1 MSVEGLFVVSG
12 CSLMGPFKIYR
23 AENDKL
29 REQMLVKDEQLSSSK
44 SALERI
50 SNAVSEDGL
59 TESLGNVLLIILIYS
74 ADNQK
79 LLV

>member
-1 MSVEGLFVVSG
+1 
-12 CSLMGPFKIYR
+12 MGPFQFYR

-50 SNAVSEDGL
+50 SNAVSGDGL
-59 TESLGNVLLIILIYS
+59 TGYWVMFC
-74 ADNQK
+74 
-79 LLV
+79 

>member
-1 MSVEGLFVVSG
+1 MN
-12 CSLMGPFKIYR
+12 PFSIYR

-50 SNAVSEDGL
+50 SNAVSGDGIKG
-59 TESLGNVLLIILIYS
+59 SWVMFC
-74 ADNQK
+74 
-79 LLV
+79 